1 MQQEGF
7 IDNEVVQGFM
17 LLGYEGALEVCHA
30 EVEAVEWVPF
40 EKVRCTLRP

>member
-17 LLGYEGALEVCHA
+17 LLGYVGALDVCPA

-40 EKVRCTLRP
+40 EKVRCALGR